1 MIIKQMNIKRFKLPL
16 IFAVLSVVLMGL
28 YKTIFGVENTIIGLI
43 IAMASYAFLRLDLT
57 SYPIYKSMIFLILNL
72 FLAIS
77 AYISA
82 INPFVGLIINFLI
95 LFTVSFIYTTE
106 FKNVISYI
114 FLLLYVYMWE
124 YPISLDELPR
134 RLVAMGVGVF
144 IIIGIHILF
153 NRRNF
158 KKNSNN
164 IIIRSIRNIQKE
176 ICHIINESYREKE
189 NIYIDSE
196 LRKLLMENIYI
207 DSELRKLLILIEGRN
222 NNKFIENHKDDI
234 YFNIVLILE
243 RINSIIN
250 KVGKINNKSKYVID
264 YLNSLNHDLE
274 NITLFLERKVE
285 CINEEKDDLNKS
297 SMINNFT
304 DKEYAFLG
312 ECTELIRLLEK
323 NINNL
328 YEYRRKKSRKRI
340 KVKFN
345 LKELLIGNS
354 SLKMKHLRV
363 AYSLKLAIAVSLIMF
378 IVDLFKIPQ
387 GRWIVTSVYVVIQ
400 PYEEET
406 LTKAI
411 KRFKGTIIGV
421 IIYISIFT
429 FFPHIIPLEL
439 LLLILMFLYFV
450 QKDYE
455 KKVVCTALMT
465 LSFGLSRS
473 TVGYLAFYRFLFVII
488 GIVIALGINKL
499 IFPQSIKNSIYDLKE
514 RYLELTSK
522 LLYELKSILYEEEY
536 NENTIKLLLDC
547 NLIESKLME
556 NKLIAENLEL
566 KDLVD
571 KQSIILS
578 KIRCLILFINYSN
591 WGITSKH
598 INVDKNL
605 LNVIFNKIEEEL
617 REIY

>member
-1 MIIKQMNIKRFKLPL
+1 MTIKQMNIKKFKLPL
-16 IFAVLSVVLMGL
+16 IFAVLSVVLMGG

-176 ICHIINESYREKE
+176 ICHIINKSYKEKE

-196 LRKLLMENIYI
+196 LRKLLV
-207 DSELRKLLILIEGRN
+207 LIEGRN
-222 NNKFIENHKDDI
+222 NNKFIDNNKDDI

-250 KVGKINNKSKYVID
+250 KVGKVNNKSKDVID

-274 NITLFLERKVE
+274 NITLFLERKVD

-297 SMINNFT
+297 STINNWAE
-304 DKEYAFLG
+304 KEYAFLE

-328 YEYRRKKSRKRI
+328 YEYNRKKSRKRI

-354 SLKMKHLRV
+354 SLKVKHLRV
-363 AYSLKLAIAVSLIMF
+363 AYSLKLAIAVSVIMF

-439 LLLILMFLYFV
+439 LLLILMFFYFF
-450 QKDYE
+450 QKDYD

-465 LSFGLSRS
+465 LSLGLSRS

-514 RYLELTSK
+514 RYLELTNK
-522 LLYELKSILYEEEY
+522 LLCELKSILYEDEY
-536 NENTIKLLLDC
+536 NENTVKLLLDC

-566 KDLVD
+566 KDLVY
-571 KQSIILS
+571 KQSIILN

-598 INVDKNL
+598 VNVDKNL
-605 LNVIFNKIEEEL
+605 LNVIFHKIEEEL
-617 REIY
+617 KEIY

>member
-1 MIIKQMNIKRFKLPL
+1 MTIKQINIRRFKLPL

-196 LRKLLMENIYI
+196 LRKLL
-207 DSELRKLLILIEGRN
+207 ILIEGRN

-250 KVGKINNKSKYVID
+250 KVGKINNKSKDVID

-274 NITLFLERKVE
+274 NITLFLERKVD

-312 ECTELIRLLEK
+312 ECTKLIRLLEK

-328 YEYRRKKSRKRI
+328 YEYNRKKSRKRI

-345 LKELLIGNS
+345 LKELIIGNS

-522 LLYELKSILYEEEY
+522 LLYELKSILYEEKY
-536 NENTIKLLLDC
+536 NENTVKLLLDC
-547 NLIESKLME
+547 NLIESKLIE

-566 KDLVD
+566 KDLVY

-591 WGITSKH
+591 WGISSKH

>member
-1 MIIKQMNIKRFKLPL
+1 MIIKQMNIRRFKLPL
-16 IFAVLSVVLMGL
+16 IFAVLSVVLMGG

-82 INPFVGLIINFLI
+82 INPFLGLIINFLI

-196 LRKLLMENIYI
+196 LRKLL
-207 DSELRKLLILIEGRN
+207 ILIEGRN

-250 KVGKINNKSKYVID
+250 KVGKVNNKSKDVID

-274 NITLFLERKVE
+274 NITLFLERKVD
-285 CINEEKDDLNKS
+285 CINEEKDDLSKS
-297 SMINNFT
+297 FMINNWT
-304 DKEYAFLG
+304 EKEYAFLE

-328 YEYRRKKSRKRI
+328 YEYNRKKSRKRI

-439 LLLILMFLYFV
+439 LLLILMFLYFI

-488 GIVIALGINKL
+488 GIVIALGVNKI

-522 LLYELKSILYEEEY
+522 LLYELKSILYEEKY
-536 NENTIKLLLDC
+536 NENTVKLLLDC
-547 NLIESKLME
+547 NLIESKLIE
-556 NKLIAENLEL
+556 NKLIAENLEI

-591 WGITSKH
+591 WGISSEH

>member
-1 MIIKQMNIKRFKLPL
+1 MTIKQINIKRFKLPL
-16 IFAVLSVVLMGL
+16 IFAVLSVVLMGG

-43 IAMASYAFLRLDLT
+43 IAMASYAFLSLDLT

-106 FKNVISYI
+106 FKNIISYI

-158 KKNSNN
+158 KKNSNS

-176 ICHIINESYREKE
+176 ICHIINKSYMEK
-189 NIYIDSE
+189 
-196 LRKLLMENIYI
+196 ENIYI

-222 NNKFIENHKDDI
+222 NNKFIENNKDDI

-250 KVGKINNKSKYVID
+250 KVGKINNKSKDVID
-264 YLNSLNHDLE
+264 YLNRLNHDLE
-274 NITLFLERKVE
+274 NITLFLERKVD
-285 CINEEKDDLNKS
+285 CINEEKDDLNKDS
-297 SMINNFT
+297 TINNFT

-328 YEYRRKKSRKRI
+328 YEYNRKKSRKRI

-354 SLKMKHLRV
+354 SLKMKNLRV

-450 QKDYE
+450 QKDYD

-473 TVGYLAFYRFLFVII
+473 TVGSLAFYRFLFVII
-488 GIVIALGINKL
+488 GIGIALGVNKL

-514 RYLELTSK
+514 RYLELTNK
-522 LLYELKSILYEEEY
+522 LLCELKSILYEEKY
-536 NENTIKLLLDC
+536 NENTVKLLLDC
-547 NLIESKLME
+547 NLIESKLIE

-566 KDLVD
+566 KDLVY

>member
-1 MIIKQMNIKRFKLPL
+1 MTIKQMNIKRFKLPL

-114 FLLLYVYMWE
+114 FLLLYVYMLE
-124 YPISLDELPR
+124 YPISLDELPK

-176 ICHIINESYREKE
+176 ICHIINERYRERE

-196 LRKLLMENIYI
+196 LRKLLV
-207 DSELRKLLILIEGRN
+207 LIEGRN

-264 YLNSLNHDLE
+264 YLNRLNHDLE
-274 NITLFLERKVE
+274 NITLFLERKVD
-285 CINEEKDDLNKS
+285 CINEEKDGLNKGFTT
-297 SMINNFT
+297 NNWT

-354 SLKMKHLRV
+354 SLKVKDLRV

-378 IVDLFKIPQ
+378 IVDLFKIHQ

-455 KKVVCTALMT
+455 KKVVCTALMA

-473 TVGYLAFYRFLFVII
+473 TVGYLAFYRFFFVII

-522 LLYELKSILYEEEY
+522 LLCELKSILYEEKY

-547 NLIESKLME
+547 NLIECKLME
-556 NKLIAENLEL
+556 NKLIAENLVL

-591 WGITSKH
+591 WGISSKH

>member
-1 MIIKQMNIKRFKLPL
+1 MTIKQMNIKRFKLPL

-176 ICHIINESYREKE
+176 ICHIINESYKEK
-189 NIYIDSE
+189 
-196 LRKLLMENIYI
+196 ENIYI

-250 KVGKINNKSKYVID
+250 KVGKINNKSKSVID
-264 YLNSLNHDLE
+264 YLNRLNHYLE
-274 NITLFLERKVE
+274 NITLFLERKGD
-285 CINEEKDDLNKS
+285 CINEEKDGLSKGFTT
-297 SMINNFT
+297 NNWT
-304 DKEYAFLG
+304 KKEYAFLE

-328 YEYRRKKSRKRI
+328 YEYNRKKSRKRI

-354 SLKMKHLRV
+354 SLKVKHLRV
-363 AYSLKLAIAVSLIMF
+363 AYSLKLAIAVSVIMF

-439 LLLILMFLYFV
+439 LLLILMFFYFF
-450 QKDYE
+450 QKDYD

-465 LSFGLSRS
+465 LSLGLSRS
-473 TVGYLAFYRFLFVII
+473 TVGSLAFYRFFFVII
-488 GIVIALGINKL
+488 GIAIALMVNKL
-499 IFPQSIKNSIYDLKE
+499 IFPQSVKNSIYDLKE
-514 RYLELTSK
+514 RYLELTNK

-536 NENTIKLLLDC
+536 NENTVKLLLDC

-566 KDLVD
+566 KDLVY

-617 REIY
+617 KEIY

>member
-1 MIIKQMNIKRFKLPL
+1 MTIKQMNIKRFKLPL

-28 YKTIFGVENTIIGLI
+28 YKTIFGVENTVIGLI

-124 YPISLDELPR
+124 YPISLNELPR

-158 KKNSNN
+158 RRNSNN
-164 IIIRSIRNIQKE
+164 IIIKSIRNIQKE
-176 ICHIINESYREKE
+176 IYHIINESYEEK
-189 NIYIDSE
+189 
-196 LRKLLMENIYI
+196 ENIYI
-207 DSELRKLLILIEGRN
+207 DSELRKLLILIKGRN
-222 NNKFIENHKDDI
+222 NNKFIGNNKDDI

-250 KVGKINNKSKYVID
+250 KAGKVNSKSKSVID

-285 CINEEKDDLNKS
+285 CINEEKDDLSKPS
-297 SMINNFT
+297 TINNWT
-304 DKEYAFLG
+304 EKEYAFLE

-328 YEYRRKKSRKRI
+328 YEYSRKKPRKRI

-439 LLLILMFLYFV
+439 LLLILMFFYFV
-450 QKDYE
+450 QKDYD

-473 TVGYLAFYRFLFVII
+473 TVGSLAFYRFLFVII
-488 GIVIALGINKL
+488 GIAIALGVNKI
-499 IFPQSIKNSIYDLKE
+499 IFPQSVKNSIYDLKE
-514 RYLELTSK
+514 RYLELTNK
-522 LLYELKSILYEEEY
+522 LLYELKSILYEEKY

-556 NKLIAENLEL
+556 NKLIAENLEF
-566 KDLVD
+566 KDLVY
-571 KQSIILS
+571 KQSVILS

-591 WGITSKH
+591 WGISSEH

>member
-1 MIIKQMNIKRFKLPL
+1 MTIKQINIKRFKLPL

-28 YKTIFGVENTIIGLI
+28 YKTIFGVENTVIGLI

-158 KKNSNN
+158 RRNSNN
-164 IIIRSIRNIQKE
+164 IIIKSIRNIQKE
-176 ICHIINESYREKE
+176 IFHIINESYEEKE

-196 LRKLLMENIYI
+196 LRKLLV
-207 DSELRKLLILIEGRN
+207 LIKVRN
-222 NNKFIENHKDDI
+222 NNKFIGNNKDDI

-250 KVGKINNKSKYVID
+250 KVGKVNSKSKDVID

-274 NITLFLERKVE
+274 NITLFLERKVD
-285 CINEEKDDLNKS
+285 CINEEKDGLNKS
-297 SMINNFT
+297 STINNWT
-304 DKEYAFLG
+304 KKEYAFLG

-328 YEYRRKKSRKRI
+328 YEYNKKKSRKRI

-354 SLKMKHLRV
+354 SLKMKNLRV

-488 GIVIALGINKL
+488 GIAIALGVNKI
-499 IFPQSIKNSIYDLKE
+499 IFPQSVKNSIYDLKE

-522 LLYELKSILYEEEY
+522 LLCELKSILYEEEY
-536 NENTIKLLLDC
+536 NENTVKLLLDC
-547 NLIESKLME
+547 NLIESKLIE

-566 KDLVD
+566 KDLVY

>member
-1 MIIKQMNIKRFKLPL
+1 MTIKQMNIKRFKLPL
-16 IFAVLSVVLMGL
+16 IFAVLSVVLMGG
-28 YKTIFGVENTIIGLI
+28 YKIIFGVENTIIGLI

-77 AYISA
+77 AYISS
-82 INPFVGLIINFLI
+82 INPFLGLTINFLI

-124 YPISLDELPR
+124 YPISLDQLPR

-164 IIIRSIRNIQKE
+164 IIIRAIRNIQRE
-176 ICHIINESYREKE
+176 ISHIINESYMEK
-189 NIYIDSE
+189 
-196 LRKLLMENIYI
+196 ENIYI
-207 DSELRKLLILIEGRN
+207 DSELRKLLILIKGRN
-222 NNKFIENHKDDI
+222 NNKFIGNNKDDI

-250 KVGKINNKSKYVID
+250 KVGKVNSKSEVVIE

-274 NITLFLERKVE
+274 NITLFLEEKEE
-285 CINEEKDDLNKS
+285 CINEEKDDLGKE
-297 SMINNFT
+297 SMINSLAE
-304 DKEYAFLG
+304 KEYAFLG
-312 ECTELIRLLEK
+312 ECTELIMLLEK

-328 YEYRRKKSRKRI
+328 YEYNKKKPRKRI

-345 LKELLIGNS
+345 LKELVVGNS

-429 FFPHIIPLEL
+429 FFPYIIPLEL

-450 QKDYE
+450 QKDYD

-473 TVGYLAFYRFLFVII
+473 TVGSLAFYRFLFVII
-488 GIVIALGINKL
+488 GIGIALGVNKL

-514 RYLELTSK
+514 RYLELTNK
-522 LLYELKSILYEEEY
+522 LLCELKSILYEEEY
-536 NENTIKLLLDC
+536 NENTVKLLLDC

-556 NKLIAENLEL
+556 NKLIAENLDI
-566 KDLVD
+566 KDLVY

-591 WGITSKH
+591 WGISSKH

-605 LNVIFNKIEEEL
+605 LNVIFHKIEEEL

>member
-57 SYPIYKSMIFLILNL
+57 SYPIYKSIIFLILNL

-114 FLLLYVYMWE
+114 FLLLYVYMLE

-158 KKNSNN
+158 KKNSNS

-176 ICHIINESYREKE
+176 IFHIINESYRE
-189 NIYIDSE
+189 
-196 LRKLLMENIYI
+196 RENIYI

-222 NNKFIENHKDDI
+222 NNKFIENHKDNI

-250 KVGKINNKSKYVID
+250 KVGKVNSKSKDVID

-285 CINEEKDDLNKS
+285 CINEEKDDLSKPF
-297 SMINNFT
+297 MINNWT

-328 YEYRRKKSRKRI
+328 YEYNRKKPRKRI

-354 SLKMKHLRV
+354 SLKVKDLRV

-378 IVDLFKIPQ
+378 IVDLFKIHQ

-455 KKVVCTALMT
+455 KKVVCTALMA

-473 TVGYLAFYRFLFVII
+473 TVGSLAFYRFFFVII
-488 GIVIALGINKL
+488 GISIALGINKL
-499 IFPQSIKNSIYDLKE
+499 IFPQSTKNSIYDLKE
-514 RYLELTSK
+514 RYLELTNK
-522 LLYELKSILYEEEY
+522 LLYELKSILYEEKY
-536 NENTIKLLLDC
+536 NENTVKLLLDC

>member
-1 MIIKQMNIKRFKLPL
+1 MTIKQMNIKRFKLPL

-196 LRKLLMENIYI
+196 LRKLL
-207 DSELRKLLILIEGRN
+207 ILIEGRN
-222 NNKFIENHKDDI
+222 NNKFIENNKDDI

-250 KVGKINNKSKYVID
+250 KVGKINNKSKDIID

-274 NITLFLERKVE
+274 NITLFLERKVD

-297 SMINNFT
+297 STINNWAE
-304 DKEYAFLG
+304 KEYTFLE

-328 YEYRRKKSRKRI
+328 YEYNRKKSRKRI

-522 LLYELKSILYEEEY
+522 LLYELKSILYEEKY

-547 NLIESKLME
+547 NLIECKLME

-566 KDLVD
+566 KDLVY

-591 WGITSKH
+591 WGISSKH
-598 INVDKNL
+598 INIDKNL

-617 REIY
+617 KEIY

>member
-1 MIIKQMNIKRFKLPL
+1 MTIKQMNIKRFKLPL

-82 INPFVGLIINFLI
+82 INPFIGLIINFLI

-176 ICHIINESYREKE
+176 ICHIINKSYKEK
-189 NIYIDSE
+189 
-196 LRKLLMENIYI
+196 ENIYI

-222 NNKFIENHKDDI
+222 NNKFIENNKDDI

-250 KVGKINNKSKYVID
+250 KVGKINNKSKDVID

-274 NITLFLERKVE
+274 NITLFLERKVD

-328 YEYRRKKSRKRI
+328 YEYNRKKSRKRI

-378 IVDLFKIPQ
+378 IVDLFKIHQ

-473 TVGYLAFYRFLFVII
+473 TVGSLAFYRFLFVII
-488 GIVIALGINKL
+488 GIAIALGVNKI
-499 IFPQSIKNSIYDLKE
+499 IFPQSVKNSIYDLKE

-522 LLYELKSILYEEEY
+522 LLCELKSILYEEEY
-536 NENTIKLLLDC
+536 NENTVKLLLDC
-547 NLIESKLME
+547 NLIESKLIE

-566 KDLVD
+566 KDLVY

-605 LNVIFNKIEEEL
+605 LNVIFNKIDEEL

>member
-1 MIIKQMNIKRFKLPL
+1 MTIKQMNIKRFKLPL

-82 INPFVGLIINFLI
+82 INPFIGLIINFLI

-124 YPISLDELPR
+124 YPISLYELPR

-158 KKNSNN
+158 KKNSNS

-189 NIYIDSE
+189 NI
-196 LRKLLMENIYI
+196 NI

-250 KVGKINNKSKYVID
+250 KVGKINNKSKDVID

-285 CINEEKDDLNKS
+285 CINEEKVNLNKS

-304 DKEYAFLG
+304 EKEYDFLE

-328 YEYRRKKSRKRI
+328 YEYNRKKSRKSI

-488 GIVIALGINKL
+488 GIVIALGINKI

-522 LLYELKSILYEEEY
+522 LLYELKSILYEEKY

-547 NLIESKLME
+547 NLIECKLME

-591 WGITSKH
+591 WGISSKH

>member
-1 MIIKQMNIKRFKLPL
+1 MTIKQMNIKRFKLPL

-28 YKTIFGVENTIIGLI
+28 YKIIFGVENTVIGLI

-114 FLLLYVYMWE
+114 FLLLYVYMLE

-164 IIIRSIRNIQKE
+164 IIIRAIRNIQRE
-176 ICHIINESYREKE
+176 ISHIINESYMEK
-189 NIYIDSE
+189 
-196 LRKLLMENIYI
+196 ENIYI
-207 DSELRKLLILIEGRN
+207 DSELRKLLILIKGRN
-222 NNKFIENHKDDI
+222 NNKFIGNNKDDI

-250 KVGKINNKSKYVID
+250 KVGKVNRKSKAVIE

-274 NITLFLERKVE
+274 NITLFLEEKVE
-285 CINEEKDDLNKS
+285 CINEEKDDLSKE
-297 SMINNFT
+297 SMINSLAE
-304 DKEYAFLG
+304 KEYAFLG
-312 ECTELIRLLEK
+312 ECTELIMLLEK

-328 YEYRRKKSRKRI
+328 YEYNRKKPRKRI

-345 LKELLIGNS
+345 LKELVVGNS

-450 QKDYE
+450 QKDYD

-465 LSFGLSRS
+465 LSFGLYRS
-473 TVGYLAFYRFLFVII
+473 TVGSLAFYRFLFVII
-488 GIVIALGINKL
+488 GIGIALGVNKL

-514 RYLELTSK
+514 RYLELTNK
-522 LLYELKSILYEEEY
+522 LLCELKSILYEEEY
-536 NENTIKLLLDC
+536 NENTVKLLLDC

-566 KDLVD
+566 KDLVY

-591 WGITSKH
+591 WGISSKH

-605 LNVIFNKIEEEL
+605 LNVIFHKIEEEL

>member
-1 MIIKQMNIKRFKLPL
+1 MTIKQMNIKRFKLPL
-16 IFAVLSVVLMGL
+16 IFAVLSVVLMGG

-82 INPFVGLIINFLI
+82 INPFAGLIINFLI

-124 YPISLDELPR
+124 YPISLDQLPR

-176 ICHIINESYREKE
+176 ICHIINESYRE
-189 NIYIDSE
+189 
-196 LRKLLMENIYI
+196 RENIYI

-250 KVGKINNKSKYVID
+250 KAGKINNKSKDVID

-274 NITLFLERKVE
+274 NITLFLERKVD
-285 CINEEKDDLNKS
+285 CINEEKDGLNKS
-297 SMINNFT
+297 STTNNWT
-304 DKEYAFLG
+304 DKEYTFLG

-328 YEYRRKKSRKRI
+328 YEYNRKKSRKRI

-378 IVDLFKIPQ
+378 IVDLFKISQ

-450 QKDYE
+450 QKDYD

-473 TVGYLAFYRFLFVII
+473 TVGSLAFYRFLFVII

-514 RYLELTSK
+514 RYLELTNK
-522 LLYELKSILYEEEY
+522 LLCELKSILYEEEY
-536 NENTIKLLLDC
+536 NENTVKLLLDC

-566 KDLVD
+566 KDLVY

-598 INVDKNL
+598 INLDKKL

>member
-1 MIIKQMNIKRFKLPL
+1 MTIKQMNIKRVKLPL

-82 INPFVGLIINFLI
+82 INPFIGLIINFLI

-176 ICHIINESYREKE
+176 ICHIINKSYKEK
-189 NIYIDSE
+189 
-196 LRKLLMENIYI
+196 ENIYI

-222 NNKFIENHKDDI
+222 NNKFIENNKDDI

-250 KVGKINNKSKYVID
+250 KVGKINNKSKDVID

-274 NITLFLERKVE
+274 NITLFLERKVD

-328 YEYRRKKSRKRI
+328 YEYNRKKSRKRI

-354 SLKMKHLRV
+354 SLKMKNLRV

-473 TVGYLAFYRFLFVII
+473 TVGSLAFYRFLFVII
-488 GIVIALGINKL
+488 GIAIALGVNKI
-499 IFPQSIKNSIYDLKE
+499 IFPQSVKNSIYDLKE
-514 RYLELTSK
+514 RYLELTNK
-522 LLYELKSILYEEEY
+522 LLYELKSILYEEKY
-536 NENTIKLLLDC
+536 NENTVKLLLDC

-566 KDLVD
+566 KDLVY

-591 WGITSKH
+591 
-598 INVDKNL
+598 
-605 LNVIFNKIEEEL
+605 
-617 REIY
+617 

>member
-1 MIIKQMNIKRFKLPL
+1 MTIKQMNIKRFKLPL

-28 YKTIFGVENTIIGLI
+28 YKTIFGVENTVIGLI

-158 KKNSNN
+158 RRNSNN
-164 IIIRSIRNIQKE
+164 IIIKSIRNIQKE
-176 ICHIINESYREKE
+176 IYHIINESYEEKE

-196 LRKLLMENIYI
+196 LRKLLV
-207 DSELRKLLILIEGRN
+207 LIKGRN
-222 NNKFIENHKDDI
+222 NNKFIGNNKDDI

-250 KVGKINNKSKYVID
+250 KVGKVNSKSKDVID

-285 CINEEKDDLNKS
+285 CINEEKDDLSKPS
-297 SMINNFT
+297 TINNWT
-304 DKEYAFLG
+304 EKEYAFLE

-328 YEYRRKKSRKRI
+328 YEYSRKKPRKRI

-439 LLLILMFLYFV
+439 LLLILMFFYFV
-450 QKDYE
+450 QKDYD

-473 TVGYLAFYRFLFVII
+473 TVGSLAFYRFLFVII
-488 GIVIALGINKL
+488 GIAIALGVNKI
-499 IFPQSIKNSIYDLKE
+499 IFPQSVKNSIYDLKE
-514 RYLELTSK
+514 RYLELTNK
-522 LLYELKSILYEEEY
+522 LLYELKSILYEEKY

-566 KDLVD
+566 KDLVY
-571 KQSIILS
+571 KQSVILS

>member
-1 MIIKQMNIKRFKLPL
+1 MTIKQINIKRFKLPL
-16 IFAVLSVVLMGL
+16 IFAVLSVVLMGG

-43 IAMASYAFLRLDLT
+43 IAMASYAFLSLDLT

-196 LRKLLMENIYI
+196 LRKLL
-207 DSELRKLLILIEGRN
+207 ILIEGRN
-222 NNKFIENHKDDI
+222 NNKFIENNKDDI

-250 KVGKINNKSKYVID
+250 KVGKINNKSKDVID

-274 NITLFLERKVE
+274 NITLFLERKVD

-297 SMINNFT
+297 STINNWAE
-304 DKEYAFLG
+304 KEYTFLE

-328 YEYRRKKSRKRI
+328 YEYNRKKSRKRI

-488 GIVIALGINKL
+488 GIGIALGINKL

-514 RYLELTSK
+514 RYLELTNK
-522 LLYELKSILYEEEY
+522 LLYELKSILYEEKY
-536 NENTIKLLLDC
+536 NENTVKLLLDC

-578 KIRCLILFINYSN
+578 KIRCLVLFINYSN
-591 WGITSKH
+591 WGISSEH

>member
-1 MIIKQMNIKRFKLPL
+1 MTIKQMNIKRFKLPL

-28 YKTIFGVENTIIGLI
+28 YKTIFGVENTVIGLI
-43 IAMASYAFLRLDLT
+43 TAMASYAFLRLDLT

-158 KKNSNN
+158 RRNSNN
-164 IIIRSIRNIQKE
+164 IIIKSIRNIQKE
-176 ICHIINESYREKE
+176 IYHIINESYEEKE

-196 LRKLLMENIYI
+196 LRKLLV
-207 DSELRKLLILIEGRN
+207 LIKGRN
-222 NNKFIENHKDDI
+222 NNKFIGNNKDDI

-250 KVGKINNKSKYVID
+250 KVGKVNNKSKDIID

-285 CINEEKDDLNKS
+285 FINEEKDDLNKS
-297 SMINNFT
+297 SMINNWT
-304 DKEYAFLG
+304 EKEYAFLE
-312 ECTELIRLLEK
+312 ECTELVGLLEK

-328 YEYRRKKSRKRI
+328 YEYSRKKPRKRI

-439 LLLILMFLYFV
+439 LLLILMFFYFV
-450 QKDYE
+450 QKDYD
-455 KKVVCTALMT
+455 KKVICTALMT

-473 TVGYLAFYRFLFVII
+473 TVGSLAFYRFLFVII
-488 GIVIALGINKL
+488 GIAIALGVNKI
-499 IFPQSIKNSIYDLKE
+499 IFPQSVKNSIYDLKE
-514 RYLELTSK
+514 RYLELTNK
-522 LLYELKSILYEEEY
+522 LLCELKSILYEEKY

-566 KDLVD
+566 KDLVY
-571 KQSIILS
+571 KQSIILN

-605 LNVIFNKIEEEL
+605 LNVIFHKIEEEL
-617 REIY
+617 KEIY

>member
-1 MIIKQMNIKRFKLPL
+1 MTIKQMNIKRFKLPL

-28 YKTIFGVENTIIGLI
+28 YKIIFGVENTVIGLI

-158 KKNSNN
+158 KKNSNT
-164 IIIRSIRNIQKE
+164 IIIRVIRNIQKE
-176 ICHIINESYREKE
+176 ICHIINKSYMEK
-189 NIYIDSE
+189 
-196 LRKLLMENIYI
+196 ENIYI

-250 KVGKINNKSKYVID
+250 KVGKVNNKSKDVID

-274 NITLFLERKVE
+274 NITLFLERKVD
-285 CINEEKDDLNKS
+285 CINEEKDGLNKS
-297 SMINNFT
+297 STINNWT
-304 DKEYAFLG
+304 EKEYAFLG

-328 YEYRRKKSRKRI
+328 YEYNKKKSRKRI
-340 KVKFN
+340 KLKFN

-488 GIVIALGINKL
+488 GIIIALGINKL

-522 LLYELKSILYEEEY
+522 LLYELKSILYEEKY
-536 NENTIKLLLDC
+536 NENTVKLLLDC
-547 NLIESKLME
+547 NLIECKLME

-591 WGITSKH
+591 WGISSKH

-617 REIY
+617 QEIY

>member
-1 MIIKQMNIKRFKLPL
+1 MNIKIFKLPL

-196 LRKLLMENIYI
+196 LRKLL
-207 DSELRKLLILIEGRN
+207 ILIEGRN

-250 KVGKINNKSKYVID
+250 KVGKINNKSKDVID

-274 NITLFLERKVE
+274 NITLFLERKVD
-285 CINEEKDDLNKS
+285 CINEEKDDLNKDS
-297 SMINNFT
+297 TINNWT
-304 DKEYAFLG
+304 EKEYAFLG

-328 YEYRRKKSRKRI
+328 YEYNRKKSRKRI

-514 RYLELTSK
+514 RYLELTNK
-522 LLYELKSILYEEEY
+522 LLYELKSILYEEKY
-536 NENTIKLLLDC
+536 NENTVKLLLDC

>member
-1 MIIKQMNIKRFKLPL
+1 MTIKQMNIKRFKLPL

-196 LRKLLMENIYI
+196 LRKLL
-207 DSELRKLLILIEGRN
+207 ILIEGRN

-250 KVGKINNKSKYVID
+250 KAGKINNKSKDVID
-264 YLNSLNHDLE
+264 YLNRLNHDLE
-274 NITLFLERKVE
+274 NITLFLERKVD
-285 CINEEKDDLNKS
+285 CINEEKADLNKS

-304 DKEYAFLG
+304 EKEYAFLE

-328 YEYRRKKSRKRI
+328 YEYNRKKSRKRI

-354 SLKMKHLRV
+354 SLKMKDLRV

-400 PYEEET
+400 PYKEET

-421 IIYISIFT
+421 IIYISVFT

-439 LLLILMFLYFV
+439 LLLILMFFYFV

-488 GIVIALGINKL
+488 GIVIALGVNKL

-536 NENTIKLLLDC
+536 NENTVKLLLDC

>member
-1 MIIKQMNIKRFKLPL
+1 MTIKQINIRRFKLPL

-158 KKNSNN
+158 KKNSNS

-176 ICHIINESYREKE
+176 ICHIINESYREK
-189 NIYIDSE
+189 
-196 LRKLLMENIYI
+196 ENIYI

-250 KVGKINNKSKYVID
+250 KVGKINNKSKDVID

-274 NITLFLERKVE
+274 NITLFLERKVD
-285 CINEEKDDLNKS
+285 CINEDKDDLNKS

-345 LKELLIGNS
+345 LKEILIGNS

-439 LLLILMFLYFV
+439 LLLILMFLYFI

-488 GIVIALGINKL
+488 GIVIALGVNKI

-522 LLYELKSILYEEEY
+522 LLYELKSILYEEKY
-536 NENTIKLLLDC
+536 NENTVKLLLDC
-547 NLIESKLME
+547 NLIESKLIE
-556 NKLIAENLEL
+556 NKLIAENLEI

>member
-1 MIIKQMNIKRFKLPL
+1 MTIKQMNIKRFKLPL
-16 IFAVLSVVLMGL
+16 IFAVLSVVLMGG

-158 KKNSNN
+158 RRNSNS

-176 ICHIINESYREKE
+176 ICHIINESYREK
-189 NIYIDSE
+189 
-196 LRKLLMENIYI
+196 ENIYI

-250 KVGKINNKSKYVID
+250 KVGKVNNKSKDVID

-274 NITLFLERKVE
+274 NITLFLERKVD

-297 SMINNFT
+297 STINNW
-304 DKEYAFLG
+304 DEKEYTFLE

-328 YEYRRKKSRKRI
+328 YEYNRKKSRKRI

-514 RYLELTSK
+514 RYLELTNK
-522 LLYELKSILYEEEY
+522 LLYELKSILYEEKY
-536 NENTIKLLLDC
+536 NENTVKLLLDC
-547 NLIESKLME
+547 NLIESKLIE
-556 NKLIAENLEL
+556 NKLIAENLEI

>member
-16 IFAVLSVVLMGL
+16 IFAVLSVVLMGG

-196 LRKLLMENIYI
+196 LRKLL
-207 DSELRKLLILIEGRN
+207 ILIEGRN

-250 KVGKINNKSKYVID
+250 KVGKVNNKSKDVID
-264 YLNSLNHDLE
+264 YLNSLNNDFE

-285 CINEEKDDLNKS
+285 CINEEKADLNKS
-297 SMINNFT
+297 SMINNWT
-304 DKEYAFLG
+304 EKEYAFLE

-354 SLKMKHLRV
+354 SLKMKNLRV

-514 RYLELTSK
+514 RYLELTNK
-522 LLYELKSILYEEEY
+522 LLYELKSILYEEKY
-536 NENTIKLLLDC
+536 NENTVKLLLDC

-566 KDLVD
+566 KDLVY

-591 WGITSKH
+591 WGISSKH

>member
-1 MIIKQMNIKRFKLPL
+1 MTIKQMNIKRFKLPL

-57 SYPIYKSMIFLILNL
+57 SYPIYKSIIFLILNL

-114 FLLLYVYMWE
+114 FLLLYVYMLE

-158 KKNSNN
+158 KKNSNS

-176 ICHIINESYREKE
+176 IFHIINESYRE
-189 NIYIDSE
+189 
-196 LRKLLMENIYI
+196 RENIYI

-222 NNKFIENHKDDI
+222 NNKFIENHKDNI

-250 KVGKINNKSKYVID
+250 KVGKVNSKSKDVID

-285 CINEEKDDLNKS
+285 CINEEKDDLSKPF
-297 SMINNFT
+297 MINNWT

-328 YEYRRKKSRKRI
+328 YEYNRKKPRKRI

-354 SLKMKHLRV
+354 SLKVKDLRV

-378 IVDLFKIPQ
+378 IVDLFKIHQ

-455 KKVVCTALMT
+455 KKVVCTALMA

-473 TVGYLAFYRFLFVII
+473 TVGSLAFYRFFFVII
-488 GIVIALGINKL
+488 GISIALGINKL
-499 IFPQSIKNSIYDLKE
+499 IFPQSTKNSIYDLKE
-514 RYLELTSK
+514 RYLELTNK
-522 LLYELKSILYEEEY
+522 LLYELKSILYEEKY
-536 NENTIKLLLDC
+536 NENTVKLLLDC

>member
-1 MIIKQMNIKRFKLPL
+1 MTIKQMNIKRFKLPL

-28 YKTIFGVENTIIGLI
+28 YKTIFGVENTVIGLI

-158 KKNSNN
+158 RRNSNN
-164 IIIRSIRNIQKE
+164 IIIKSIRNIQKE
-176 ICHIINESYREKE
+176 IYHIINESYEEKE

-196 LRKLLMENIYI
+196 LRKLLV
-207 DSELRKLLILIEGRN
+207 LIKGRN
-222 NNKFIENHKDDI
+222 NNKFIGNNKDDI

-250 KVGKINNKSKYVID
+250 KVGKVNSKSKDVID

-285 CINEEKDDLNKS
+285 CINEEKDDLSKPS
-297 SMINNFT
+297 TINNWIE
-304 DKEYAFLG
+304 KEYAFLE
-312 ECTELIRLLEK
+312 ECTELVGLLEK

-328 YEYRRKKSRKRI
+328 YEYSRKKPRKRI

-439 LLLILMFLYFV
+439 LLLILMFFYFV
-450 QKDYE
+450 QKDYD

-473 TVGYLAFYRFLFVII
+473 TVGSLAFYRFLFVII
-488 GIVIALGINKL
+488 GIAIALGVNKI
-499 IFPQSIKNSIYDLKE
+499 IFSQSVKNSIYDLKE
-514 RYLELTSK
+514 RYLELTNK
-522 LLYELKSILYEEEY
+522 LLYELKSILYEDKY

-566 KDLVD
+566 KDLVY
-571 KQSIILS
+571 KQSVILS

>member
-1 MIIKQMNIKRFKLPL
+1 MTIKQMNIKRFKLPL

-158 KKNSNN
+158 KKNSNS

-176 ICHIINESYREKE
+176 ICHIINKSYMEK
-189 NIYIDSE
+189 
-196 LRKLLMENIYI
+196 ENIYI

-222 NNKFIENHKDDI
+222 NNKFIENNKDDI

-250 KVGKINNKSKYVID
+250 KVGKVNNKSKDVID

-274 NITLFLERKVE
+274 NITLFLERKVD
-285 CINEEKDDLNKS
+285 CINEEKDGLNKS
-297 SMINNFT
+297 STINNWT
-304 DKEYAFLG
+304 KKEYAFLG

-328 YEYRRKKSRKRI
+328 YEYNKKKSRKRI

-354 SLKMKHLRV
+354 SLKMKNLRV

-465 LSFGLSRS
+465 LSLGLSRS
-473 TVGYLAFYRFLFVII
+473 TVGSLAFYRFFFVII
-488 GIVIALGINKL
+488 GIVIALMVNKL
-499 IFPQSIKNSIYDLKE
+499 IFPQSVKNSIYDLKE
-514 RYLELTSK
+514 RYLELTNK
-522 LLYELKSILYEEEY
+522 LLCELKSILYEEKY

-556 NKLIAENLEL
+556 NKLIAENLVL

-578 KIRCLILFINYSN
+578 KIRCLVLFISYSN
-591 WGITSKH
+591 WGISSKH

-605 LNVIFNKIEEEL
+605 LNIIFNKIDEEL

>member
-1 MIIKQMNIKRFKLPL
+1 MTIKQINIKRFKLPL
-16 IFAVLSVVLMGL
+16 IFAVLCVVLMGG

-176 ICHIINESYREKE
+176 ICHIINKSYREK
-189 NIYIDSE
+189 
-196 LRKLLMENIYI
+196 ENIYI

-250 KVGKINNKSKYVID
+250 KVGKINNKSKDVID

-274 NITLFLERKVE
+274 NITLFLERKVD

-297 SMINNFT
+297 STINNWAE
-304 DKEYAFLG
+304 KEYTFLE

-328 YEYRRKKSRKRI
+328 YEYNRKKSRKRI

-450 QKDYE
+450 QKDYD

-488 GIVIALGINKL
+488 GIGIALGINKL
-499 IFPQSIKNSIYDLKE
+499 IFPQSVKNSIYDLKE

-536 NENTIKLLLDC
+536 NENTVKLLLDC

>member
-1 MIIKQMNIKRFKLPL
+1 MTIKQMNIKRFKLPL

-28 YKTIFGVENTIIGLI
+28 YKTIFGVENTVIGLI

-158 KKNSNN
+158 RRNSNN
-164 IIIRSIRNIQKE
+164 IIIKSIRNIQKE
-176 ICHIINESYREKE
+176 IYHIINESYEEK
-189 NIYIDSE
+189 
-196 LRKLLMENIYI
+196 ENIYI
-207 DSELRKLLILIEGRN
+207 DSELRKLLILIKGRN
-222 NNKFIENHKDDI
+222 NNKFIGNNKDDI

-250 KVGKINNKSKYVID
+250 KVGKVNSKSKSVID

-285 CINEEKDDLNKS
+285 FINEEKYDLSKPS
-297 SMINNFT
+297 TINNWT
-304 DKEYAFLG
+304 EKEYAFLE

-328 YEYRRKKSRKRI
+328 YEYSRKKPRKRI

-421 IIYISIFT
+421 ILYISIFT

-439 LLLILMFLYFV
+439 LLLILMFFYFV
-450 QKDYE
+450 QKDYD

-473 TVGYLAFYRFLFVII
+473 TVGSLAFYRFLFVII
-488 GIVIALGINKL
+488 GIAIALGVNKI
-499 IFPQSIKNSIYDLKE
+499 IFPQSVKNSIYDLKE
-514 RYLELTSK
+514 RYLELTNK
-522 LLYELKSILYEEEY
+522 LLYELKSILYEDKY

-566 KDLVD
+566 KDLVY

-617 REIY
+617 RGIY

>member
-1 MIIKQMNIKRFKLPL
+1 MNIKRFKLPL

-82 INPFVGLIINFLI
+82 INPFAGLIINFLI

-158 KKNSNN
+158 KKNSNT
-164 IIIRSIRNIQKE
+164 IIIRVIRNIQKE
-176 ICHIINESYREKE
+176 ICHIINKSYMEK
-189 NIYIDSE
+189 
-196 LRKLLMENIYI
+196 ENIYI

-250 KVGKINNKSKYVID
+250 KVGKVNNKSKDVID

-274 NITLFLERKVE
+274 NITLFLERKVD
-285 CINEEKDDLNKS
+285 CINEEKDGLNKS
-297 SMINNFT
+297 STINNWT
-304 DKEYAFLG
+304 EKEYAFLG

-328 YEYRRKKSRKRI
+328 YEYNKKKSRKRI
-340 KVKFN
+340 KLKFN

-473 TVGYLAFYRFLFVII
+473 TVGSLAFYRFLFVII
-488 GIVIALGINKL
+488 GIVIALGINKI

-514 RYLELTSK
+514 RYLELTNK
-522 LLYELKSILYEEEY
+522 LLYELKSILYEEKY

-598 INVDKNL
+598 INLDKNL

>member
-1 MIIKQMNIKRFKLPL
+1 MTIKQMNIKRFKLPL

-28 YKTIFGVENTIIGLI
+28 YKTIFGVENTVIGLI

-158 KKNSNN
+158 RRNSNN
-164 IIIRSIRNIQKE
+164 IIIKSIRNIQKE
-176 ICHIINESYREKE
+176 IYHIINESYEEKE

-196 LRKLLMENIYI
+196 LRKLLV
-207 DSELRKLLILIEGRN
+207 LIKGRN
-222 NNKFIENHKDDI
+222 NNKFIGNNKDDI

-250 KVGKINNKSKYVID
+250 KVGKFNSKSKDVID

-285 CINEEKDDLNKS
+285 CINEEKDDLSKPS
-297 SMINNFT
+297 TINNWT
-304 DKEYAFLG
+304 EKEYAFLE

-328 YEYRRKKSRKRI
+328 YEYSRKKPRKRI

-429 FFPHIIPLEL
+429 FFQHIIPLEL

-473 TVGYLAFYRFLFVII
+473 TVGSLAFYRFLFVII
-488 GIVIALGINKL
+488 GIAIALGVNKI
-499 IFPQSIKNSIYDLKE
+499 IFPQSVKNSIYDLKE
-514 RYLELTSK
+514 RYLELTNK
-522 LLYELKSILYEEEY
+522 LLYELKSILYEEKY

-556 NKLIAENLEL
+556 NKLIAENLEF
-566 KDLVD
+566 KDLVY
-571 KQSIILS
+571 KQSVILS

-591 WGITSKH
+591 WGISSKH

>member
-1 MIIKQMNIKRFKLPL
+1 MTIKQMNIKRFKLPL

-57 SYPIYKSMIFLILNL
+57 SYPIYKSIIFLILNL

-114 FLLLYVYMWE
+114 FLLLYVYMLE

-158 KKNSNN
+158 KKNSNS

-176 ICHIINESYREKE
+176 IFHIINESYRE
-189 NIYIDSE
+189 
-196 LRKLLMENIYI
+196 RENIYI

-222 NNKFIENHKDDI
+222 NNKFIENHKDNI

-250 KVGKINNKSKYVID
+250 KVGKVNSKSKDVID

-285 CINEEKDDLNKS
+285 CINEEKDDLSKPF
-297 SMINNFT
+297 MINNWT

-328 YEYRRKKSRKRI
+328 YEYNRKKPRKRI

-354 SLKMKHLRV
+354 SLKVKDLRV

-378 IVDLFKIPQ
+378 IVDLFKIHQ

-421 IIYISIFT
+421 IIYISVFT

-455 KKVVCTALMT
+455 KKVVCTALMA

-514 RYLELTSK
+514 RYLELTNK
-522 LLYELKSILYEEEY
+522 LLYELKSILYEEKY
-536 NENTIKLLLDC
+536 NENAVKLLLDC
-547 NLIESKLME
+547 NLIECKLME

-566 KDLVD
+566 KDLVY

-591 WGITSKH
+591 WGISSEH

>member
-1 MIIKQMNIKRFKLPL
+1 MTIKQMNIKRFKLPL

-28 YKTIFGVENTIIGLI
+28 YKTIFGVENTVIGLI

-158 KKNSNN
+158 RRNSNN
-164 IIIRSIRNIQKE
+164 IIIKSIRNIQKE
-176 ICHIINESYREKE
+176 IYHIINESYEEKE

-196 LRKLLMENIYI
+196 LRKLLV
-207 DSELRKLLILIEGRN
+207 LIKGRN
-222 NNKFIENHKDDI
+222 NNKFIGNNKDDI

-250 KVGKINNKSKYVID
+250 KVGKVNSKSKDVID

-285 CINEEKDDLNKS
+285 CINEEKDDLSKPS
-297 SMINNFT
+297 TINNWT
-304 DKEYAFLG
+304 EKEYAFLE

-328 YEYRRKKSRKRI
+328 YEYSRKKPRKRI

-421 IIYISIFT
+421 ILYISIFT

-439 LLLILMFLYFV
+439 LLLILMFFYFV
-450 QKDYE
+450 QKDYD

-473 TVGYLAFYRFLFVII
+473 TVGSLAFYRFLFVII
-488 GIVIALGINKL
+488 GIAIALGVNKI
-499 IFPQSIKNSIYDLKE
+499 IFPQSVKNSIYDLKE
-514 RYLELTSK
+514 RYLELTNK
-522 LLYELKSILYEEEY
+522 LLYELKSILYEDKY

-566 KDLVD
+566 KDLVY
-571 KQSIILS
+571 KQSVILS

>member
-82 INPFVGLIINFLI
+82 INPFAGLIINFLI

-158 KKNSNN
+158 KKNSNT
-164 IIIRSIRNIQKE
+164 IIIRVIRNIQKE
-176 ICHIINESYREKE
+176 ICHIINKSYMEK
-189 NIYIDSE
+189 
-196 LRKLLMENIYI
+196 ENIYI

-250 KVGKINNKSKYVID
+250 KVGKVNNKSKDVID

-274 NITLFLERKVE
+274 NITLFLERKVD

-328 YEYRRKKSRKRI
+328 YEYNRKKSRKRI

-354 SLKMKHLRV
+354 SLKMKNLRV

-421 IIYISIFT
+421 IIYISVFT

-439 LLLILMFLYFV
+439 LLLILMFLYFL

-522 LLYELKSILYEEEY
+522 LLCELKSILYEEKY
-536 NENTIKLLLDC
+536 NENTVKLLLDC
-547 NLIESKLME
+547 NLIESKLIE

-566 KDLVD
+566 KDLVY

-578 KIRCLILFINYSN
+578 KIRCLVLFINYSN
-591 WGITSKH
+591 WGISSEH

>member
-1 MIIKQMNIKRFKLPL
+1 MTIKQMNIKRFKLPL

-164 IIIRSIRNIQKE
+164 IIIRSIKNIQME
-176 ICHIINESYREKE
+176 ICHIINESYKEKE

-196 LRKLLMENIYI
+196 LRKLLV
-207 DSELRKLLILIEGRN
+207 LIEGRN
-222 NNKFIENHKDDI
+222 NNKFIGNNKDDI

-250 KVGKINNKSKYVID
+250 KVGKINNKSKDVID

-285 CINEEKDDLNKS
+285 FINEEKDGLSKGFT
-297 SMINNFT
+297 INNWT
-304 DKEYAFLG
+304 EKEYAFLE

-354 SLKMKHLRV
+354 SLKVKHLRV
-363 AYSLKLAIAVSLIMF
+363 AYSLKLAIAVSVIMF

-439 LLLILMFLYFV
+439 LLLILMFFYFF
-450 QKDYE
+450 QKDYD

-465 LSFGLSRS
+465 LSLGLSRS
-473 TVGYLAFYRFLFVII
+473 TVGSLAFYRFFFVII
-488 GIVIALGINKL
+488 GIVIALMVNKL
-499 IFPQSIKNSIYDLKE
+499 IFPQSVKNSIYDLKE
-514 RYLELTSK
+514 RYLELTNK
-522 LLYELKSILYEEEY
+522 LLCELKSILYEDEY
-536 NENTIKLLLDC
+536 NENTVKLLLDC

-556 NKLIAENLEL
+556 NKLISENLEL
-566 KDLVD
+566 KDLVY
-571 KQSIILS
+571 KQSIILN

-598 INVDKNL
+598 INVDKKL
-605 LNVIFNKIEEEL
+605 LNVIFHKIEEEL
-617 REIY
+617 KEIY

>member
-1 MIIKQMNIKRFKLPL
+1 MTIKQMNIKRFKLPL

-144 IIIGIHILF
+144 IIIGIQILF

-164 IIIRSIRNIQKE
+164 IIIKSIKNIQME
-176 ICHIINESYREKE
+176 ICHIINESYKEKE

-196 LRKLLMENIYI
+196 LRKLLV
-207 DSELRKLLILIEGRN
+207 LIEGRN
-222 NNKFIENHKDDI
+222 NNKFIGNNKDDI

-250 KVGKINNKSKYVID
+250 KVGKVNNKSKSVID
-264 YLNSLNHDLE
+264 YLNRLNHDLE

-285 CINEEKDDLNKS
+285 YIDEQKDDLSKGFT
-297 SMINNFT
+297 INNWT
-304 DKEYAFLG
+304 EKEYAFLE

-354 SLKMKHLRV
+354 SLKVKHLRV
-363 AYSLKLAIAVSLIMF
+363 AYSLKLAIAVSVIMF
-378 IVDLFKIPQ
+378 IVDLFKISQ

-439 LLLILMFLYFV
+439 LLLILMFFYFF
-450 QKDYE
+450 QKDYD

-465 LSFGLSRS
+465 LSLGLSRS
-473 TVGYLAFYRFLFVII
+473 TVGSLAFYRFFFVII
-488 GIVIALGINKL
+488 GIVIALMVNKL
-499 IFPQSIKNSIYDLKE
+499 IFPQSVKNSIYDLKE
-514 RYLELTSK
+514 RYLELTNK
-522 LLYELKSILYEEEY
+522 LLCELKSILYEDEY
-536 NENTIKLLLDC
+536 NENTVKLLLDC

-556 NKLIAENLEL
+556 NKLISENLEL
-566 KDLVD
+566 KDLVY
-571 KQSIILS
+571 KQSIILN

-605 LNVIFNKIEEEL
+605 LNVIFHKIEEEL
-617 REIY
+617 KEIY

>member
-1 MIIKQMNIKRFKLPL
+1 MTIKQMNIKRFKLPL
-16 IFAVLSVVLMGL
+16 IFAVLSVVLMGG
-28 YKTIFGVENTIIGLI
+28 YKTIFGVENTVIGLI

-57 SYPIYKSMIFLILNL
+57 SYPIYKSMVFLILNL

-82 INPFVGLIINFLI
+82 INTFVGLIINFLI

-158 KKNSNN
+158 KKNSNT

-176 ICHIINESYREKE
+176 ICHIINESYREK
-189 NIYIDSE
+189 
-196 LRKLLMENIYI
+196 ENIYI

-250 KVGKINNKSKYVID
+250 KVGKINNKSKDVID

-274 NITLFLERKVE
+274 NITLFLERKVD

-297 SMINNFT
+297 STINNWAE
-304 DKEYAFLG
+304 KEYAFLE

-354 SLKMKHLRV
+354 SLKMKNLRV

-514 RYLELTSK
+514 RYLELTNK
-522 LLYELKSILYEEEY
+522 LLYELKSILYEEKY

-617 REIY
+617 RDIY

>member
-1 MIIKQMNIKRFKLPL
+1 MTIKQINIKRFKLPL
-16 IFAVLSVVLMGL
+16 IFAVLSVVLMGG

-43 IAMASYAFLRLDLT
+43 IAMASYAFLSLDLT

-158 KKNSNN
+158 KKNSNT

-196 LRKLLMENIYI
+196 LRKLL
-207 DSELRKLLILIEGRN
+207 ILIEGRN
-222 NNKFIENHKDDI
+222 NNKFIENNKDDI

-250 KVGKINNKSKYVID
+250 KVGKINNKSKDVID

-274 NITLFLERKVE
+274 NITLFLERKVD

-297 SMINNFT
+297 STINNWAE
-304 DKEYAFLG
+304 KEYTFLE

-328 YEYRRKKSRKRI
+328 YEYNRKKSRKRI

-363 AYSLKLAIAVSLIMF
+363 AYSLKLSIAVSLIMF

-488 GIVIALGINKL
+488 GIVIALGINKI

-522 LLYELKSILYEEEY
+522 LLYELKSILYEEKY
-536 NENTIKLLLDC
+536 NENAVKLLLDC
-547 NLIESKLME
+547 NLIECKLME

-566 KDLVD
+566 KD
-571 KQSIILS
+571 
-578 KIRCLILFINYSN
+578 F
-591 WGITSKH
+591 
-598 INVDKNL
+598 L
-605 LNVIFNKIEEEL
+605 LM
-617 REIY
+617 